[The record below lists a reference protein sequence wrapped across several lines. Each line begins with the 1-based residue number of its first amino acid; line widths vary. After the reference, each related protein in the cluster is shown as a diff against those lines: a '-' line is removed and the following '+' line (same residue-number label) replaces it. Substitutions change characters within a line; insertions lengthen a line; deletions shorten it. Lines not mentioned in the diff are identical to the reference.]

1 MVTRTSPTR
10 PRPHNHIARRFRFQ
24 TEASMSGLGSGG
36 WRSRSRWRMTLE
48 DLPSLDVL
56 HWLRGCVLVPGMLF
70 EQALRGQNSCGSVG
84 VAILSCDLARL
95 LYRTG
100 AVNLIQIDV
109 GLHWTD
115 CRFGGRRPWF
125 ACPCCGRQ
133 SGRLYLL
140 NHWRCRDCCA
150 LPYRSQTLTPADRL
164 LHRAAKLRQYQRGSA
179 LGEAVYFL
187 RWHAHTRRNRV
198 WVVHYP
204 PRWPRRNTG
213 CPRRHK

>member
-1 MVTRTSPTR
+1 
-10 PRPHNHIARRFRFQ
+10 
-24 TEASMSGLGSGG
+24 MSGLGSGG

-164 LHRAAKLRQYQRGSA
+164 LHRAAKLRQRLNATTMTSSLERPARMRHSRFIQLSSQIIELERSGRLMALQAFFGSGA
-179 LGEAVYFL
+179 ITPATPVNS
-187 RWHAHTRRNRV
+187 RSSI
-198 WVVHYP
+198 
-204 PRWPRRNTG
+204 
-213 CPRRHK
+213 